1 MTTKATATT
10 AFILVASPAIALAG
24 PDAPTAGLVAKYP
37 DLFAWVVGLLLA
49 GILALLALKI
59 QADAEKARADSRNN
73 EKQWQHIEK
82 TADGLSEVKV
92 DVAEL
97 RGAHE
102 ANHPQFRREFDY
114 APVRRD

>member
-1 MTTKATATT
+1 MK
-10 AFILVASPAIALAG
+10 LQKLLLAIALTLTPCYALAG
-24 PDAPTAGLVAKYP
+24 QAVPLPSASLIAKYP
-37 DLFAWVVGLLLA
+37 DLFAWVFGVVVVAVVGLIA
-49 GILALLALKI
+49 MKV

-82 TADGLSEVKV
+82 TADGLSKVKV

-102 ANHPQFRREFDY
+102 ANHPAFRRS
-114 APVRRD
+114 

>member
-1 MTTKATATT
+1 MKLQKLLTT
-10 AFILVASPAIALAG
+10 ILAMLIASPAIAS
-24 PDAPTAGLVAKYP
+24 PNAPTAGLVAKYP